1 LPHIEVWAGAHI
13 PAPSQFAEAV
23 SVDPTQLCMRQP
35 VLFDHGRHAP
45 APLQVPS
52 FMQLPA
58 AGEVAVHRFLG
69 SAVPEATGVH
79 VPTLPVTLQLR
90 QSPVVPDAS
99 LQAELQHTPSVQN
112 PCVHSALPVQV
123 WPSALSPHEP
133 LTQVLGGTQSVALV
147 AVVQL
152 VLQAPVV
159 HMNLSHVR
167 SFGVLQAPLPLQVD
181 MGVTELI
188 DEQLES
194 LHLAPLG
201 HTAQAPPWHLPV
213 VPHEAWAVAWQ
224 IACGSALPSLT
235 AVQMPGLLDW
245 LQATQAPVQAALQH
259 TPWAQWLDWHSPALP
274 QSAPFGF
281 KPHEPLTQTWPGTQ
295 SGVSLVHADRHRV
308 PPHAKGAQPRP
319 GELTHW
325 LWLLHVGAGV

>member
-35 VLFDHGRHAP
+35 VLVDHGRHAP

-123 WPSALSPHEP
+123 
-133 LTQVLGGTQSVALV
+133 
-147 AVVQL
+147 
-152 VLQAPVV
+152 
-159 HMNLSHVR
+159 
-167 SFGVLQAPLPLQVD
+167 
-181 MGVTELI
+181 
-188 DEQLES
+188 
-194 LHLAPLG
+194 
-201 HTAQAPPWHLPV
+201 
-213 VPHEAWAVAWQ
+213 
-224 IACGSALPSLT
+224 
-235 AVQMPGLLDW
+235 
-245 LQATQAPVQAALQH
+245 
-259 TPWAQWLDWHSPALP
+259 
-274 QSAPFGF
+274 
-281 KPHEPLTQTWPGTQ
+281 
-295 SGVSLVHADRHRV
+295 
-308 PPHAKGAQPRP
+308 
-319 GELTHW
+319 
-325 LWLLHVGAGV
+325 